1 MSPRQRAGLWSVGW
15 LVSLSQGVA
24 LAQTTLPGPPPSGDI
39 YTCTD
44 ANGRKL
50 NSDRPIA
57 ACRDREQT
65 ILNPSGTVKARLGPT
80 PTAKE
85 LREIE
90 AKAKAEQAEQARQE
104 EEKRRDR
111 ALLTRYPTPEAHEKE
126 RADALMRV
134 SQGRQMAVERIRTL
148 QAQKA
153 KLADEMAFYQKDPS
167 RAPQKLRTQLT
178 DVEQALA
185 VQGRFQADK
194 DAEVARVNARFD
206 AEQQR
211 LAPLWQLGA
220 APASTARPD

>member
-1 MSPRQRAGLWSVGW
+1 MSPRQRAWMLPLGW
-15 LVSLSQGVA
+15 LASLSQGAA
-24 LAQTTLPGPPPSGDI
+24 LAQAPLPGPPPSGDI

-90 AKAKAEQAEQARQE
+90 ARIKAEQAAQDRLE

-111 ALLTRYPTPEAHEKE
+111 ALLTRYPNPDAHEKE
-126 RADALMRV
+126 RADALMLV
-134 SQGRQMAVERIRTL
+134 SQGRRIAVERIQAL

-153 KLADEMAFYQKDPS
+153 KLDDDMAFYQKDPS
-167 RAPQKLRTQLT
+167 RAPQHLRTQLA
-178 DVEQALA
+178 DVAQALA
-185 VQGRFQADK
+185 VQGRFLADK
-194 DAEVARVNARFD
+194 DAETARVNARFD
-206 AEQQR
+206 AQQQR
-211 LAPLWQLGA
+211 LAPLWHMGA

>member
-1 MSPRQRAGLWSVGW
+1 MSTRQRTWMWSVGW
-15 LVSLSQGVA
+15 LASLSQGVA
-24 LAQTTLPGPPPSGDI
+24 LTQTPLPGPPPSGDI

-90 AKAKAEQAEQARQE
+90 AKAKAEQAEQARLE

-111 ALLTRYPTPEAHEKE
+111 ALLTRYPNPEVHEKE

-134 SQGRQMAVERIRTL
+134 SQGRQMAVERIKTL